1 MNTYMWALYAREVKR
16 FQKLWADTIFSPIVS
31 MVLYLA
37 VFGVAMGQRTIEGLP
52 FVTFIYTGLLGMIMV
67 NSGFSN
73 PGFALI
79 IAKNL
84 GSIIDLQITPLK
96 PWQVGL
102 AYALAALTRGIATLL
117 LALLLT
123 VWFIPSMGV
132 AHPLLLLVTILLTGL
147 QYGMLGV
154 LFGIWAKGF
163 EALTFVTTFV
173 LQPMIFLAGVF
184 YPISTLPTPWN
195 VLSQFNPVHHTIN
208 LFRYSF
214 VGYTDTPLAYSLGAV
229 IVITT
234 LFFAGMT
241 WMVQRKIGDA
251 VQ

>member
-1 MNTYMWALYAREVKR
+1 MNHMWALYAREVKR
-16 FQKLWADTIFSPIVS
+16 FQKLLLDTIFSPIVS

-37 VFGVAMGQRTIEGLP
+37 VFGVVMNSKTIGDVN

-84 GSIIDLQITPLK
+84 GTIVDLQIAPIK
-96 PWQVGL
+96 AWQIGI
-102 AYALAALTRGIATLL
+102 AFALAALTRGVVTLCVA
-117 LALLLT
+117 LAMTL
-123 VWFIPSMGV
+123 WFIPDMQVVHPVALGV
-132 AHPLLLLVTILLTGL
+132 IVLLTGL

-154 LFGIWAKGF
+154 LFGMWARGF

-184 YPISTLPTPWN
+184 YPIASLPTPWN
-195 VLSQFNPVHHTIN
+195 TLSIFNPVHHNIN
-208 LFRYSF
+208 LFRYAF
-214 VGYTDTPLAYSLGAV
+214 IGYSDSSVLLSWLTV
-229 IVITT
+229 ILMSG
-234 LFFAGMT
+234 LFFLGMN
-241 WMVQRKIGDA
+241 WMCIKKLNEPIQ
-251 VQ
+251 

>member
-1 MNTYMWALYAREVKR
+1 MIYMWALYAREVKR
-16 FQKLWADTIFSPIVS
+16 FRKLLLDTIFSPIVS

-37 VFGVAMGQRTIEGLP
+37 VFGV
-52 FVTFIYTGLLGMIMV
+52 VTSNKSVGDVSFLAFIYTGLLGMILV

-84 GSIIDLQITPLK
+84 GAIVDLQVTPIK
-96 PWQVGL
+96 SWQIGI
-102 AYALAALTRGIATLL
+102 AYALAALTRGVFTLC
-117 LALLLT
+117 LAMLLT
-123 VWFIPSMGV
+123 IWFIPGIHLH
-132 AHPLLLLVTILLTGL
+132 HPLMLIAVVIISGL

-154 LFGIWAKGF
+154 VFGMWARGF

-184 YPISTLPTPWN
+184 YPIANLPAPWN
-195 VLSQFNPVHHTIN
+195 TISAFNPVHHTIN

-214 VGYTDTPLAYSLGAV
+214 VGYTDTPLIVSWSFVLIVSV
-229 IVITT
+229 I
-234 LFFAGMT
+234 FFGLMN
-241 WMVQRKIGDA
+241 WMCIKKLNEPVQ
-251 VQ
+251 

>member
-1 MNTYMWALYAREVKR
+1 MTYMWALYAREVRR
-16 FQKLWADTIFSPIVS
+16 FRKLLLDTIFSPIVS

-37 VFGVAMGQRTIEGLP
+37 VFGVVINSQTIGGVSFL
-52 FVTFIYTGLLGMIMV
+52 TFIYTGLLGMIMV

-84 GSIIDLQITPLK
+84 GTIIDLQITPIK
-96 PWQVGL
+96 AWQIGISF
-102 AYALAALTRGIATLL
+102 ALAALTRGLFT
-117 LALLLT
+117 LALALGMT
-123 VWFIPSMGV
+123 IWFIPDMQI
-132 AHPLLLLVTILLTGL
+132 AHPLSLMAIILLTGF

-154 LFGIWAKGF
+154 IFGIWARGF

-184 YPISTLPTPWN
+184 YPISRLPAPWN
-195 VLSQFNPVHHTIN
+195 IVSSFNPVHHTIN

-214 VGYTDTPLAYSLGAV
+214 LGYTDTSALISWVAVLGISV
-229 IVITT
+229 
-234 LFFAGMT
+234 LFFGLMNFICLKCLNEP
-241 WMVQRKIGDA
+241 VQ
-251 VQ
+251 